1 MKLTDLSPLLLLLA
15 LFHAISAT
23 ISATN
28 CGIPDSEEYCF
39 GTRYN
44 SSLVSKYPCGDSRLG
59 PARLPTKHDEEPV
72 ARVVGAILSDY
83 NPFGGLC
90 PGAFL
95 EAWTNATNGRW
106 KYPPH
111 NGFKLTWEPLDVMIL
126 PVGSLLDRFGDE
138 GGKFLSPVGV
148 QYRERAIPPGNL
160 ATRDADSAY
169 PYNYHVYTVIKPL
182 RVLSG
187 RIEPWFG
194 QPGDGVQ
201 YKLDDD
207 ITVWSL
213 VEDRYLQPENALVR
227 LP

>member
-1 MKLTDLSPLLLLLA
+1 MKFTDLSPLLLLLA

-23 ISATN
+23 D
-28 CGIPDSEEYCF
+28 CGDPDSEAYCIGTNYTVSLRSEY
-39 GTRYN
+39 
-44 SSLVSKYPCGDSRLG
+44 LCGDPRLG
-59 PARLPTKHDEEPV
+59 PTDLPTTDDEEPV
-72 ARVVGAILSDY
+72 ARVVASILLEYDR
-83 NPFGGLC
+83 FGGLC

-95 EAWTNATNGRW
+95 EAWTNATDGCW

-111 NGFKLTWEPLDVMIL
+111 NGFKLTWEPIDVMIL
-126 PVGSLLDRFGDE
+126 PVGSLLDRFGGE

-169 PYNYHVYTVIKPL
+169 PYNYHVYAVIKPL

-187 RIEPWFG
+187 QIEPWFG
-194 QPGDGVQ
+194 QPGAGVQ

-213 VEDRYLQPENALVR
+213 VEDRYLQPVNASVR